1 MIVNKAKT
9 NAGFSLVETL
19 LYVALFAIIVS
30 ALAVFLATLSAS
42 RINQQVTG
50 EVDQQ
55 ASFALRT
62 ITQSLRNATVINSPS
77 AGATSSSLSIN
88 TGVASTTPTLY
99 SLTSNTLFITEGV
112 NPPIPLTNTRVN
124 VTNLTF
130 SNLTLSG
137 SKGNVA
143 IDLTLKAAAA
153 SAGRAE
159 YNYQASYHDSA
170 SLRQ

>member
-1 MIVNKAKT
+1 MICDPEKES
-9 NAGFSLVETL
+9 GFSLVETL
-19 LYVALFAIIVS
+19 LYVALFAAIVS

-55 ASFALRT
+55 ASFAFRT
-62 ITQSLRNATVINSPS
+62 MTQSIRNATAINSPG

-99 SLTSNTLFITEGV
+99 SLTGGVLFITEGV
-112 NPPIPLTNTRVN
+112 NPAIALTNSRVV
-124 VTNLTF
+124 VTDLTF
-130 SNLTLSG
+130 SNLTKSG
-137 SKGNVA
+137 SKGLVS
-143 IDLTLKAAAA
+143 IDLNLKATAA
-153 SAGRAE
+153 SANRAE
-159 YNYQASYHDSA
+159 YNYQANYHDSA